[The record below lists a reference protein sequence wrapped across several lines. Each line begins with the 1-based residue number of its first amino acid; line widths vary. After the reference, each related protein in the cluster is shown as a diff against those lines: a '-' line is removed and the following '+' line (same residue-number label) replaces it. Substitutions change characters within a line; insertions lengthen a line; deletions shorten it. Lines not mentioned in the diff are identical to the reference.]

1 MKISKYVLAKNKWF
15 DMFNLIVVA
24 AIDSIT
30 TIIIQEMSRLI
41 QWTIETNIIWIEEK
55 NRVVVVSLIININL
69 IGANPLIR
77 SSIICLI

>member
-69 IGANPLIR
+69 IGASQLIR